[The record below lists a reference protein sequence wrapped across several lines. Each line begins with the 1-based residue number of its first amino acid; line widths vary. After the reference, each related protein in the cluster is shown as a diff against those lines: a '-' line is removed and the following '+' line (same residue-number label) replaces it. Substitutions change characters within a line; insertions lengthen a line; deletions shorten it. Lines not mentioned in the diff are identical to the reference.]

1 MEPHRAGRNLHPIY
15 MRIVIEW
22 MRTRERRTPRMK
34 NHWNRC
40 LVRQTESV
48 SNESSASARDWI
60 DADLWLRR
68 IPGLRLIANTL
79 WGASIPCAAIILFAH
94 IAAWVLG

>member
-1 MEPHRAGRNLHPIY
+1 
-15 MRIVIEW
+15 
-22 MRTRERRTPRMK
+22 MK

-40 LVRQTESV
+40 RVRQTEPV

-68 IPGLRLIANTL
+68 SPGLRLIASTL
-79 WGASIPCAAIILFAH
+79 WVASIPCAAIILLTR
-94 IAAWVLG
+94 IVGWVLG

>member
-1 MEPHRAGRNLHPIY
+1 
-15 MRIVIEW
+15 
-22 MRTRERRTPRMK
+22 MK

-40 LVRQTESV
+40 WVRRTEPV

-68 IPGLRLIANTL
+68 SPGLRLIASTL
-79 WGASIPCAAIILFAH
+79 WVASIPCAAIILLARVAEWGF
-94 IAAWVLG
+94 G